1 MTEGGGFSFPP
12 LSDLSG
18 PGNLS
23 PLVRV
28 RWVIGFTDSTE
39 DQMKLRQKLFLWGC
53 LAAFA
58 FSHHAP
64 SSAAGISQ
72 ASKPSSK
79 LQVLSWSWSDTN
91 QRGDRQFAE
100 DDYWSVDELPVIE
113 FTISPTI
120 PSRRVLLE
128 KFNDSNQSWEIVAED
143 RTDARGG
150 AVLFVSPDCR
160 EISDYGNPWCDYSE
174 TLRFRVLKALG
185 QKQRISQTFE
195 VTYESTDDDWSSD
208 SDDDSDESDV

>member
-1 MTEGGGFSFPP
+1 
-12 LSDLSG
+12 
-18 PGNLS
+18 
-23 PLVRV
+23 
-28 RWVIGFTDSTE
+28 
-39 DQMKLRQKLFLWGC
+39 MKLRQKLFLWGC

-58 FSHHAP
+58 FSHLAP

-72 ASKPSSK
+72 ASKPSPK
-79 LQVLSWSWSDTN
+79 LQVLTWSWSDTN

-113 FTISPTI
+113 FTISPTN

-128 KFNDSNQSWEIVAED
+128 KFNDSNQSWEIVAEN

-150 AVLFVSPDCR
+150 AVFFVSPDCR

-208 SDDDSDESDV
+208 SDDDWDESDV